1 MILRKSFLKSVLKTK
16 NIRKVDK
23 QPTEQ
28 KELKQWCD
36 LKTKEIEFL
45 DKTEGSQK
53 LILKKEAEMR
63 KDKGFFFQKKV
74 EPGSFSLL
82 PALSTLL
89 FAKAKERCKTQK
101 TKIKVYSDKKRERK
115 E

>member
-1 MILRKSFLKSVLKTK
+1 
-16 NIRKVDK
+16 
-23 QPTEQ
+23 
-28 KELKQWCD
+28 
-36 LKTKEIEFL
+36 
-45 DKTEGSQK
+45 
-53 LILKKEAEMR
+53 MR

-82 PALSTLL
+82 PVLSTLL